1 MPAFAIPRANT
12 IHRAPGD
19 RPPRRCNETTGSA
32 GATTQTLDC
41 SFYQGYLGLPSAYH
55 YLHDWTADV
64 PVVPGLNEVVIS
76 ARRTYLLD
84 TPSRLRVTVTRY

>member
-1 MPAFAIPRANT
+1 MSHAETLTGIEVRWS
-12 IHRAPGD
+12 
-19 RPPRRCNETTGSA
+19 NETTGSA